1 MGLDEEE
8 EEEGGRVQN
17 GVWVLMKER
26 GRESSEQ
33 GVGLEGAAEEG
44 EREREFIMRCGS

>member
-33 GVGLEGAAEEG
+33 GVGLEGAG
-44 EREREFIMRCGS
+44 EREREREFRMRCGS

>member
-1 MGLDEEE
+1 
-8 EEEGGRVQN
+8 
-17 GVWVLMKER
+17 MKER

-44 EREREFIMRCGS
+44 EREREFRMRCGS